1 MVQRFKSYLRPVRRR
16 WGFTQVE
23 LAFLLGFR
31 TGKNISRI
39 ESLKQTPTLSVAL
52 SASIIFNT
60 APVKLF
66 PGAIFDAE
74 QLILAR
80 GRELYD
86 QLQGHPS
93 KATRIKL
100 DFLEAYLHG
109 WNAATSYERSKTIHA
124 DLGYVS
130 Q

>member
-16 WGFTQVE
+16 WGFTQAE

-31 TGKNISRI
+31 TGKSIFRI
-39 ESLKQTPTLSVAL
+39 EALKQTPTLGVAL
-52 SASIIFNT
+52 SSAMIFNT

-80 GRELYD
+80 ARELYD
-86 QLQGHPS
+86 QLQGDPS

-100 DFLEAYLHG
+100 DFLEALL
-109 WNAATSYERSKTIHA
+109 ARLEQRRS
-124 DLGYVS
+124 DLA
-130 Q
+130 

>member
-16 WGFTQVE
+16 SGFTQVE

-39 ESLKQTPTLSVAL
+39 EALKQTPTLSVAL
-52 SASIIFNT
+52 ASAIIFNT
-60 APVKLF
+60 AAGKLF

-80 GRELYD
+80 ARELYD
-86 QLQGHPS
+86 QLQGNPS

-100 DFLEAYLHG
+100 DFLEALLARMEQRG
-109 WNAATSYERSKTIHA
+109 SGLS
-124 DLGYVS
+124 
-130 Q
+130 